1 MNTQPSRPELDPQ
14 LFRKAS
20 NSGNLGC
27 VEVALAGVVIG
38 VRDSK
43 DQAGAVLAFTPHEWR
58 TFIAAVK
65 AGEFDIA

>member
-1 MNTQPSRPELDPQ
+1 MTKPQIDPQ

-27 VEVALAGVVIG
+27 VEVARAGEVIG

-43 DQAGAVLAFTPHEWR
+43 DQTGPVLAFTPHEWR
-58 TFIAAVK
+58 TFVGAVK
-65 AGEFDIA
+65 EGEFDIE